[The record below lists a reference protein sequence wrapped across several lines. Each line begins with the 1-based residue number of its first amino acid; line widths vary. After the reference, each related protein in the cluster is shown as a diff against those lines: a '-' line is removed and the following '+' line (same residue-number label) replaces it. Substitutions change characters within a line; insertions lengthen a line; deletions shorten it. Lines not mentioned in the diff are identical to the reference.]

1 MYLNALYTYDDVKE
15 DEIMLNDTSTSTS
28 TSITRETIANKQND
42 MSTTIIMSC
51 EDVQFWQGLF
61 RGGLMPFDDCK
72 QTMKEYQ
79 SRSRSLKL
87 NSSIRR
93 WNANTRNVTR
103 ILSGCEISKS
113 SASVPK
119 SSDSSG
125 TRRGRRKSIVDV
137 LKQMETK
144 GGDDSGSNGLSSSA
158 LEIESTASFERPRFQ
173 SEAGIDDEYPS
184 EFAAAP
190 SKKGCCVVS

>member
-1 MYLNALYTYDDVKE
+1 
-15 DEIMLNDTSTSTS
+15 
-28 TSITRETIANKQND
+28 
-42 MSTTIIMSC
+42 MSC

-72 QTMKEYQ
+72 QIMKEYQ
-79 SRSRSLKL
+79 CRSSKL

-93 WNANTRNVTR
+93 WNANTRNVTF

-184 EFAAAP
+184 EFAVAP